1 MADAGTLDHVYDFIP
16 LLRGPAPLHHQ
27 LAPRHERGLVRGE
40 IEDPVG
46 DLVGLAVAADTMRW
60 YTAGSARRR
69 SVIAVTM
76 GRGAPNWPGC
86 ARVLERREPRQ
97 EPHGALGRLLSSIP
111 TRAGTRY

>member
-1 MADAGTLDHVYDFIP
+1 MADAGTLDRVYDFIP
-16 LLRGPAPLHHQ
+16 LLRGPAPVDHQ

-86 ARVLERREPRQ
+86 ARAPT
-97 EPHGALGRLLSSIP
+97 GAP
-111 TRAGTRY
+111 